1 MALLVRVI
9 QLSLL
14 SNMRKLADVIA
25 ECILACLLYMRFPFL
40 VPLLAGD
47 TISDYGLA
55 TVPLGRTIDK
65 MTQKDFVSLKGTAP
79 TCEGNALGGGQ
90 IDAFPGTC
98 KSGHEPHEQQV
109 GHVTVLL
116 KYLPQQSFAFK
127 KKGQKDL
134 VSANVSP
141 MRMGDE
147 LCLDEVQDATV
158 LRGEV
163 HIVHVSYRPTSD
175 VPFCITV
182 EGSGN
187 FI

>member
-1 MALLVRVI
+1 MINKSSYVNCLTLL
-9 QLSLL
+9 
-14 SNMRKLADVIA
+14 N
-25 ECILACLLYMRFPFL
+25 
-40 VPLLAGD
+40 
-47 TISDYGLA
+47 TI
-55 TVPLGRTIDK
+55 
-65 MTQKDFVSLKGTAP
+65 
-79 TCEGNALGGGQ
+79 
-90 IDAFPGTC
+90 
-98 KSGHEPHEQQV
+98 
-109 GHVTVLL
+109 
-116 KYLPQQSFAFK
+116 
-127 KKGQKDL
+127 GQKDL